1 MDDEEKL
8 LLQIRTG
15 IVTDEETATLCL
27 HHKQV
32 YIHKYS
38 FQQNACC
45 DPKKRHKSQVRKKSS
60 LKSLGID
67 DAAYVSAVTG
77 ASVKPGQKLCWN
89 CFASIKKDGMEGQSE
104 SDPEPEDNPNDVEL
118 DKIANDY
125 EVDTLNRSFADS
137 DISPLKPSKIS
148 DQNMS
153 TYAKRKL
160 SQYESALPGKMA
172 KLLDVDHD
180 QLMKT
185 KEPQPCSNC
194 KDMDQLVQLVK
205 DKMNVSPNHKQLQ
218 LLTLAPESWS
228 IEKTVKEFNVSEYKV
243 KQARQLKKDHGI
255 LADPKPKV
263 GRKLSKQ
270 IEEKVT
276 AFYQNDEHSRQLP
289 GKKDCKSV
297 KGPDGKRKLVQKRL
311 LLLNLNEL
319 YENYKAK
326 YPEDK
331 IGRSKFCA
339 LRPPQCITVGCR
351 GSHSVCVCTI
361 HQNVKLMLSVLPTN
375 EQSTILTYYDLMG
388 KLVCSLDSKLCMIH
402 RCRECPGAEGL
413 TSYLETL
420 CELQV
425 DDTDEV
431 VYYKQWVT
439 VDRTTLQ
446 DYSKPLD
453 EFIENLVE
461 KLDNLTSHHFIAKH
475 QSRYLTSLKEELPPN
490 EAVLILDFA
499 ENYSFIVQDAAQG
512 YHWDNSQATL
522 HPFVAYVQQDGKIEH
537 ICMCV
542 ISNHLKHDTVT
553 VYSFL
558 KVIIPYLKE
567 SHSQIEKIHYFSD
580 GAASQYKNYKNLCNL
595 LFHYVDFSLEAE
607 WNFFATSHGKN
618 ACDGVGGTVK
628 REAARASLQATTTG
642 HILTPRDLFNWA
654 SNHIKNV
661 KFFFVS
667 KEDVAA
673 NVQQQE
679 MRFHDAKTVAGTR
692 SHHSYRPHQDGR
704 LIVKR
709 VSSCNE
715 TAFEAVVYPDSMA
728 TSARSDPK
736 RSVELHHCEIGK
748 YVACI
753 FDDKWWIGLIRD
765 ASEEEGDVLI
775 SFMHP
780 HGPAALFHWPRRE
793 DMCHVPLQC
802 ILRIVITPTTPNGR
816 QYYIDNEDR
825 QAIVQLLLV

>member
-1 MDDEEKL
+1 MEKL
-8 LLQIRTG
+8 NISF
-15 IVTDEETATLCL
+15 TDT
-27 HHKQV
+27 
-32 YIHKYS
+32 
-38 FQQNACC
+38 
-45 DPKKRHKSQVRKKSS
+45 
-60 LKSLGID
+60 
-67 DAAYVSAVTG
+67 
-77 ASVKPGQKLCWN
+77 
-89 CFASIKKDGMEGQSE
+89 
-104 SDPEPEDNPNDVEL
+104 
-118 DKIANDY
+118 
-125 EVDTLNRSFADS
+125 
-137 DISPLKPSKIS
+137 DISPLKPSKVS
-148 DQNMS
+148 SQNMG

-160 SQYESALPGKMA
+160 CQYESALPGKMA
-172 KLLDVDHD
+172 KLLDVDPD
-180 QLMKT
+180 QLMQT

-194 KDMDQLVQLVK
+194 RDMDRLVQLIK
-205 DKMNVSPNHKQLQ
+205 DKMNVSPTHKQLQ

-228 IEKTVKEFNVSEYKV
+228 MQKTVKEFNVSEYKV
-243 KQARQLKKDHGI
+243 KQARQLKDHGI

-276 AFYQNDEHSRQLP
+276 AFYQNDEYSRQLP

-339 LRPPQCITVGCR
+339 LRPPQCISVGCR

-361 HQNVKLMLSVLPTN
+361 HQNVKSMLSVLPSN
-375 EQSTILTYYDLMG
+375 EQSTALSYYDLMG
-388 KLVCSLDSKLCMIH
+388 KLVCSLDSKLCMIY
-402 RCRECPGAEGL
+402 RCPECPGAEGL
-413 TSYLETL
+413 TSYLEAI
-420 CELQV
+420 CEPQV
-425 DDTDEV
+425 DETDEV

-446 DYSKPLD
+446 DCSKPLD
-453 EFIENLVE
+453 EFLEDLVE
-461 KLDNLTSHHFIAKH
+461 KLDNLTSHHFIAKQ
-475 QSRYLTSLKEELPPN
+475 QSQYLTSLKEELPAN

-499 ENYSFIVQDAAQG
+499 ENYSFIVQDATQG

-522 HPFVAYVQQDGKIEH
+522 HPFVQQDGQLEH

-542 ISNHLKHDTVT
+542 ISDRLKHDTIT
-553 VYSFL
+553 VYSFM

-567 SHSQIEKIHYFSD
+567 SYSQIEKIHYFSD
-580 GAASQYKNYKNLCNL
+580 GAASQYKNYKNFCNL
-595 LFHYVDFSLEAE
+595 LFHYVDFSVEAE

-642 HILTPRDLFNWA
+642 QILTPRELFNWA

-673 NVQQQE
+673 SFEQQE
-679 MRFHDAKTVAGTR
+679 IRFNGAKRVAGTR
-692 SHHSYRPHQDGR
+692 SHHPYVPRQDGR
-704 LIVKR
+704 LMVKR
-709 VSSCNE
+709 VSGCNQA
-715 TAFEAVVYPDSMA
+715 AFEAVVYPDTLASSTGSGCM
-728 TSARSDPK
+728 RSIK
-736 RSVELHHCEIGK
+736 LHHCEIGK

-753 FDDKWWIGLIRD
+753 YDDKWWIGLIRD
-765 ASEEEGDVLI
+765 VSEEEGDVLI

-780 HGPAALFHWPRRE
+780 HCPGASFHWPGRE
-793 DMCHVPLQC
+793 DICYVPLQC
-802 ILRIVITPTTPNGR
+802 ILRIVITPTTPN
-816 QYYIDNEDR
+816 
-825 QAIVQLLLV
+825 